1 VPAQRKGQWGAEVT
15 YGYGEYSNKN
25 TGQSAMWGLRHIK
38 KDEKPDTDHRYKH
51 IDYALY
57 CSSAQGQG
65 SSMYAYENGSG
76 HALSPYKCVDGG
88 NALQTRI
95 VIEPDNTV
103 TYWGR
108 YGGQWKKMGTG
119 KKKAENKDYVLDTSI
134 FGGRLRLDN
143 LKIIHSDATS
153 GYNGF
158 NQVTNGASDKF
169 TKTYGQN

>member
-1 VPAQRKGQWGAEVT
+1 MG
-15 YGYGEYSNKN
+15 
-25 TGQSAMWGLRHIK
+25 
-38 KDEKPDTDHRYKH
+38 
-51 IDYALY
+51 
-57 CSSAQGQG
+57 SAQGQG

-76 HALSPYKCVDGG
+76 HQLSPYKCVDGG

-108 YGGQWKKMGTG
+108 YGVNGRRCTG

-143 LKIIHSDATS
+143 LRIIHSDATS

-158 NQVTNGASDKF
+158 SQVSNGASDKF
-169 TKTYGQN
+169 TKKYGQN